1 MKFLLLAFLLAVLG
15 LIGWGVYR
23 NRQPRSI
30 GIHEG
35 QLSACPSTPNCVSS
49 YSEDSTHSIKPFPIA
64 KETGRSPVD
73 TLVRIIQSLPGS
85 KIIQN
90 NDRYIH
96 AEFRSKIFSFVD
108 DVEFLLDNEEQVIH
122 VRSAS
127 RVGYGDLGVNRDR
140 VELIREEYMKHVVGN

>member
-1 MKFLLLAFLLAVLG
+1 M
-15 LIGWGVYR
+15 
-23 NRQPRSI
+23 
-30 GIHEG
+30 
-35 QLSACPSTPNCVSS
+35 
-49 YSEDSTHSIKPFPIA
+49 
-64 KETGRSPVD
+64 
-73 TLVRIIQSLPGS
+73 RIIQSLPGS

-140 VELIREEYMKHVVGN
+140 VELIREEFMKHVVGN